1 MDKYTMDVTWIIVI
15 LSILI
20 FIHQLRCCRATCW
33 ALEGASPAVKLNPA
47 APILAS
53 VNMFTLQK
61 QRFWGDSL
69 NMITDLWSFMDN
81 YRETRGKQQNT
92 V

>member
-1 MDKYTMDVTWIIVI
+1 MDRYTMDVTRIIV
-15 LSILI
+15 
-20 FIHQLRCCRATCW
+20 IHQLRCCRATCW
-33 ALEGASPAVKLNPA
+33 ALEGASPAAKLNPA

-69 NMITDLWSFMDN
+69 NMIT
-81 YRETRGKQQNT
+81 
-92 V
+92 